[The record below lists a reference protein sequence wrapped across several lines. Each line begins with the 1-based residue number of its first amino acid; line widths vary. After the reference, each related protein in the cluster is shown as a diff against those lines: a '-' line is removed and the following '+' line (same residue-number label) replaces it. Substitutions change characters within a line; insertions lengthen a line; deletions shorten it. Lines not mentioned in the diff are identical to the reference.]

1 MNRPGTFPVT
11 DSSYPVR
18 PSRVDADESNNTDR
32 SPKGQAQIAGAP
44 APASPGRPGVPR
56 RITAASGASS
66 LLSEDQRQAPASPG
80 GSSLRQAHERSPT
93 TPITPSF
100 ASRHAQAHPLAH
112 ERSHSLGQEHAGPVH
127 AAPHAVPV
135 KQASGSS
142 AGGVPLRTKR
152 GPKGE
157 QKLRV
162 LVVED
167 DMINSQILQKRL
179 KMDKHSVI
187 VASNGQEGVDA
198 LKKDWDV
205 DAVLMDIQ

>member
-1 MNRPGTFPVT
+1 M
-11 DSSYPVR
+11 
-18 PSRVDADESNNTDR
+18 
-32 SPKGQAQIAGAP
+32 
-44 APASPGRPGVPR
+44 
-56 RITAASGASS
+56 
-66 LLSEDQRQAPASPG
+66 
-80 GSSLRQAHERSPT
+80 
-93 TPITPSF
+93 
-100 ASRHAQAHPLAH
+100 
-112 ERSHSLGQEHAGPVH
+112 
-127 AAPHAVPV
+127 PV